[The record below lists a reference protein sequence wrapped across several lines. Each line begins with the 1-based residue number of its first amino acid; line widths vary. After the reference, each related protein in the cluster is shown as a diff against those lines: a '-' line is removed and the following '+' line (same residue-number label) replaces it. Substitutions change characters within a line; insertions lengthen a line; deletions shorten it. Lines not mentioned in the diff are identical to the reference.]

1 MGGAHSRTKGHSFE
15 RNVAKLFR
23 EEGIFPEAE
32 RHLEM
37 QMSQCSGYDLDNT
50 GKLKIQCKAY
60 KKYAPLSKI
69 DEAASSCVD
78 GEIPVLIT
86 KGDRLRPIVALYLDD
101 FIKMLKDIGVVYN

>member
-1 MGGAHSRTKGHSFE
+1 MSGARSRTKGHSFE
-15 RNVAKLFR
+15 RTLAKRLR
-23 EEGIFPEAE
+23 DEGIFPEAE

-69 DEAASSCVD
+69 EEAASSCSED
-78 GEIPVLIT
+78 EIPVLVT
-86 KGDRLRPIVALYLDD
+86 KGDRLRPIAALYLDD
-101 FIKMLKDIGVVYN
+101 LIKILKDIGVVF